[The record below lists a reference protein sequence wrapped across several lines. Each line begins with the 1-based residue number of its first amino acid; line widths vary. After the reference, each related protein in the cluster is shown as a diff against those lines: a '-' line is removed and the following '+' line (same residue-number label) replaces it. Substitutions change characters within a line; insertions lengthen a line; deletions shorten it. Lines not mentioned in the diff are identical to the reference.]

1 MSEIT
6 AKLKFIQDT
15 LKRLTG
21 KNVSHNEIKDNYLK
35 FLPYTWTLIEKRLQ
49 NPALKNLKLLF
60 YKHLSIKKLKKIK

>member
-21 KNVSHNEIKDNYLK
+21 KNVSHNEIKIIILNYYL
-35 FLPYTWTLIEKRLQ
+35 T
-49 NPALKNLKLLF
+49 
-60 YKHLSIKKLKKIK
+60 